1 MMFMYDHAR
10 QNDGDFN
17 LFTLDDV
24 DAAFGA
30 FVPVRYAQHS
40 TLTRISE
47 VPKSET
53 SAAYTAAREVTVSTT
68 RASLGA
74 AEPPNS
80 ASSTPVSRDRDFEQN
95 ERKASSCITVT
106 AYAAGHTLGGALWK
120 VAKDAEDVIYAVDYN
135 HRKEKHLNGT
145 SLESFSRHLFLITDA
160 FNARGA
166 PPAKTRD
173 ADLMDVILRCVR
185 RDGNVLVPI
194 DPAGRAHL
202 NLCSCLRSGGQSSNL
217 GRTSLSFLLQLRT
230 TPWNSRESPRVD
242 GRKCRTKL

>member
-1 MMFMYDHAR
+1 MMFMYDQFLAR

-80 ASSTPVSRDRDFEQN
+80 TSSTPVCGTGTLNRTK
-95 ERKASSCITVT
+95 KALIAHHGDSIRRRTYT
-106 AYAAGHTLGGALWK
+106 RGALWK
-120 VAKDAEDVIYAVDYN
+120 VAKDEDD
-135 HRKEKHLNGT
+135 L
-145 SLESFSRHLFLITDA
+145 
-160 FNARGA
+160 RGG
-166 PPAKTRD
+166 
-173 ADLMDVILRCVR
+173 L
-185 RDGNVLVPI
+185 
-194 DPAGRAHL
+194 
-202 NLCSCLRSGGQSSNL
+202 
-217 GRTSLSFLLQLRT
+217 
-230 TPWNSRESPRVD
+230 
-242 GRKCRTKL
+242 